1 MEQQPQKPTQS
12 HKPVYPDGAL
22 SEKQLEA
29 LQKVIGP
36 SVEQTG
42 GQTRSK
48 KKASQ
53 NQAELKIKDRS
64 VVKNVFL
71 AIFMILTLTAAA
83 AAGWYYWWTNHA
95 TFEYT
100 LQAVAILD
108 GQSIMPGDFLT
119 PEDELEGISA
129 AYRDIDFE
137 PAVGMQF
144 VPLTLTLGLRTLE
157 TASVLYI
164 LTPVESYQHEF
175 TESGTVLRPVD
186 FLENADI
193 VTNVSVSIRFTEEPL
208 PLEEYPVGEYP
219 LFLSFNDAPFEVV
232 LTVVDTTPPVVITED
247 KEILIGEDV
256 APEDFVAEI
265 HDPSPPFTIDFHT
278 VPDVFAAYDQTVEVV
293 VADAFGNSA
302 FSSALLS
309 ILLNTAPP
317 VLEGVEEVI
326 ESKVDTPVPYDR
338 GVTAHDDFGREL
350 EVQVK
355 NDGVDEGTIGTY
367 SAVYWAE
374 DLTGLYSEVE
384 VTVHIISVD
393 PEEVTKIIDD
403 LLASI
408 LKDGM
413 TQSEKVVA
421 IHNWVRWNVGK
432 TTTGSGSQSITE
444 EAYRALRGERKG
456 DAHGYASVSSLMLT
470 RAGIPNMRIE
480 RIDTAEIRH
489 HWLLVN
495 PDELGWHHY
504 DPYPTSLVLG
514 ELTSMFTDAQAKGIA
529 KRVKDH
535 IGTEDYYTYDTEQ
548 YPEVVKE

>member
-1 MEQQPQKPTQS
+1 MEQKPSKPAQP

-22 SEKQLEA
+22 SDKQLEA

-36 SVEQTG
+36 SAEQTS
-42 GQTRSK
+42 GQTGSK
-48 KKASQ
+48 RKASPGH
-53 NQAELKIKDRS
+53 AELKIKDRS

-71 AIFMILTLTAAA
+71 AISMILILVGAGG
-83 AAGWYYWWTNHA
+83 AGWYYWWTNHA

-100 LQAVAILD
+100 LQTVAILE
-108 GQSIMPGDFLT
+108 GQSIVPGDFLS
-119 PEDELEGISA
+119 PEDELAGISA
-129 AYRDIDFE
+129 VYRDSDFE
-137 PAVGMQF
+137 PAKGMQF
-144 VPLTLTLGLRTLE
+144 VPLKLTLGLRTIE

-164 LTPVESYQHEF
+164 LAPIESYQHEY
-175 TESGTVLRPVD
+175 TESGTILRPVD

-208 PLEEYPVGEYP
+208 PLENYPVGEFP
-219 LFLSFNDAPFEVV
+219 LHLSFNDAPFDVL

-247 KEILIGEDV
+247 KEILIGEGV
-256 APEDFVAEI
+256 TPEDFVADI
-265 HDPSPPFTIDFHT
+265 RDPSPPFNVEFHT
-278 VPDVFAAYDQTVEVV
+278 APDVFAPYDQTVEII
-293 VADAFGNSA
+293 VADVFGNSA
-302 FSSALLS
+302 VSTALLS

-317 VLEGVEEVI
+317 VLEGVETVI
-326 ESKVDTPVPYDR
+326 ESKVNTPVSYDR
-338 GVTAHDDFGREL
+338 GATAHDDFGREL
-350 EVQVK
+350 EVQV
-355 NDGVDEGTIGTY
+355 NSDEVDESTEGTY
-367 SAVYWAE
+367 TAIYWVE
-374 DLTGLYSEVE
+374 DLTGLHTETE

-393 PEEVTKIIDD
+393 PEEVNQMIDE
-403 LLASI
+403 LLDRI
-408 LKDGM
+408 LKNDM
-413 TQSEKVVA
+413 TQAEKVVA
-421 IHNWVRWNVGK
+421 IHNWVRWNVGR

-444 EAYRALRGERKG
+444 EANRALRGERKG

-514 ELTSMFTDAQAKGIA
+514 ELTSMFTDAQAKDIA

-535 IGTEDYYTYDTEQ
+535 IGTEDYYTYDPER